1 MKESELMK
9 TTAIIA
15 EFNPFHNGHKYIADK
30 ARENGADCVIAVMSG
45 NWVQRGDSAIISKF
59 ARTKQALECG
69 FDLVVE
75 LPTYWAM
82 ATAQKFA
89 AGALYIIENLGCDT
103 LCFGSECGDIT
114 RIMQTVYA
122 VRSKEFEQKVKYHLS
137 SGTPLAKARE
147 LVAEELCGNGELLRN
162 PNDTLAIEYIS
173 AAKDLNSKM
182 RFEAVKRIAV
192 GHNDILKS
200 DGYCSASTLRE
211 MIRNGNIDEAESY
224 MPHSAFDI
232 LLDEYEKGKISDI
245 TSLEKAIIAS
255 LRTSSPEKIGKTPDT
270 SEGIE
275 HRIYNA
281 ASMSS
286 NLSQLI
292 ETAGTKRYTN
302 ARLRRLILAAF
313 LNESIDTIPAKVP
326 YIRVLGC
333 NKTGATFLQ
342 KARENTKIPI
352 VMRSTTLKSTDTFD
366 FEAKATDVYSLSQLV
381 PDNSGSEFTNG
392 VIVKR

>member
-1 MKESELMK
+1 MK
-9 TTAIIA
+9 TTAVIS

-30 ARENGADCVIAVMSG
+30 ARQNGANCVIAIMSG
-45 NWVQRGDSAIISKF
+45 NWVQRGDTAVISKF
-59 ARTKQALECG
+59 ARTEQALRNG
-69 FDLVVE
+69 FDLVAE
-75 LPTYWAM
+75 IPTYWAM

-89 AGALYIIENLGCDT
+89 AGAVYIAENLGVDT

-114 RIMQTVYA
+114 RIMQTVYC
-122 VRSKEFEQKVKYHLS
+122 VRSKEFELKVKSHLS
-137 SGTPLAKARE
+137 EGTPLAKARE
-147 LVAEELCGNGELLRN
+147 LSVEELFGNGELLRN

-211 MIRNGNIDEAESY
+211 MIRSGNIDEAESY

-232 LLDEYEKGKISDI
+232 LLDQYEKGKISDI
-245 TSLEKAIIAS
+245 NLLEKAIIAF
-255 LRTSSPEKIGKTPDT
+255 LRTSSPEILAKTPDT

-275 HRIYNA
+275 HRIFNA

-286 NLSQLI
+286 NFAELL

-302 ARLRRLILAAF
+302 ARLRRLILAAY
-313 LNESIDTIPAKVP
+313 LKESKDTIPAKVP

-333 NKTGATFLQ
+333 NETGAIMLQ
-342 KARENTKIPI
+342 NSREISKIPI
-352 VMRSTTLKSTDTFD
+352 VMRSATLKSTPAFD
-366 FEAKATDVYSLSQLV
+366 FETKATDIYSLSQLV

-392 VIVKR
+392 VITIKR

>member
-1 MKESELMK
+1 MKI
-9 TTAIIA
+9 AAVVA

-30 ARENGADCVIAVMSG
+30 IRENGAGCVIAIMSG
-45 NWVQRGDSAIISKF
+45 NWVQRGDTAIISKF

-69 FDLVVE
+69 YDLVVE

-89 AGALYIIENLGCDT
+89 AGAVYIAENLGADT

-114 RIMQTVYA
+114 RIMQTVYT
-122 VRSKEFEQKVKYHLS
+122 VRSKECEQRIKSYLA
-137 SGTPLAKARE
+137 SGMPLAKARE
-147 LVAEELCGNGELLRN
+147 TAVNDICQNGELLRN
-162 PNDTLAIEYIS
+162 PNDTLAVEYVS

-192 GHNDILKS
+192 GHNDTLVA

-211 MIRNGNIDEAESY
+211 MIRKGDIDEAGHY
-224 MPHSAFDI
+224 MPGAAFEI
-232 LLDEYEKGKISDI
+232 LLDEYEKGKTSDI

-255 LRTSSPEKIGKTPDT
+255 LRTSTPEKIGKTPDT

-275 HRIYNA
+275 HRIFNA

-286 NLSQLI
+286 SLAELL

-313 LNESIDTIPAKVP
+313 LGESIDTIPAKVP
-326 YIRVLGC
+326 YIRILGC
-333 NKTGATFLQ
+333 NETGAIILQ
-342 KARENTKIPI
+342 NSRENSKIPI
-352 VMRSTTLKSTDTFD
+352 VMRSTTLKSTPEFD

-392 VIVKR
+392 VIIKR